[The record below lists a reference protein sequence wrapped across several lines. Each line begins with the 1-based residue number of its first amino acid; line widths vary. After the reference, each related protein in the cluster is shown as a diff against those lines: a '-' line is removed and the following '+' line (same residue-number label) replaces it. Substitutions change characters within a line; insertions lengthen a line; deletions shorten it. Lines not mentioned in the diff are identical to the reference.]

1 MRRKKLILFFA
12 LLAFCFCLS
21 SVYAE
26 ERVVQ
31 YDMTFIATQP
41 DILLKL
47 YAASANQDLKMLSY
61 LGKVFEGKIFV
72 LVKGD
77 DVDWMGILPNTNY
90 ALLKVKI
97 DGKIVTCYGFSDAFV
112 PKR

>member
-1 MRRKKLILFFA
+1 MRRKKLILVFA
-12 LLAFCFCLS
+12 LLAFSVCLS
-21 SVYAE
+21 SAHTE

-47 YAASANQDLKMLSY
+47 YAAIVNQDWAMVSY
-61 LGKVFEGKIFV
+61 LGKVFEGKVFV
-72 LVKGD
+72 LTKGD
-77 DVDWMGILPNTNY
+77 TVHHIENLPNTNY

-97 DGKIVTCYGFSDAFV
+97 DGKIITCNGYSDAFV
-112 PKR
+112 LKR

>member
-1 MRRKKLILFFA
+1 MTKRGFIMGFA
-12 LLAFCFCLS
+12 LLFLLFYY
-21 SVYAE
+21 SVTYAE

-47 YAASANQDLKMLSY
+47 YAASVNQDQKMLS
-61 LGKVFEGKIFV
+61 L
-72 LVKGD
+72 
-77 DVDWMGILPNTNY
+77 GILPNTNY

-97 DGKIVTCYGFSDAFV
+97 DGKIVKCYGYSDAFV

>member
-1 MRRKKLILFFA
+1 MRKRGLIMGFA
-12 LLAFCFCLS
+12 LLFFLFYYSAA
-21 SVYAE
+21 YAE

-47 YAASANQDLKMLSY
+47 YAASVNQDLRMLSY
-61 LGKVFEGKIFV
+61 LLKAFEGKVFV
-72 LVKGD
+72 LVKED
-77 DVDWMGILPNTNY
+77 AVDWMGILPNTNY

-97 DGKIVTCYGFSDAFV
+97 DGKIVTCYGYSDAFV